1 MSPRT
6 CAQTLAAAQA
16 LGLERLDAQWL
27 LLHALGKPAD
37 ARAWLLAHDTDAL
50 DDAVARRFE
59 SLVER
64 RAAGEPL
71 AYVVGSTEFFGLTL
85 QVDPRVLIP
94 RPDTETLVNW
104 SLEVLLSIAEPTTV
118 EILDLGTGSGAI
130 ALALA
135 HSLKALNRP
144 AHVTAVDAS
153 AGALAVAGENAQ
165 RLGLDIRL
173 IKSDWFEQVSEHLHL
188 IASNPPYIASVDA
201 HLTDLTHEPLAYVVG
216 STEFFGLTLQVDPRV
231 LIPRPDTET
240 LVNWSLEVLSSLAE
254 PRMLEILDL
263 GTGSGA
269 IALALAHS
277 LKALN
282 RPAHVTAVDASADAL
297 AVAGENARRL
307 GLNIRFIESDWFEQV
322 SEPLHLIASNPPYIA
337 SADAHLTDLTHEPL
351 EALTAGPD
359 GLDDLRHIIDQGAG
373 HLVPGGWLL
382 LEHGYDQARQV
393 RKLLDQRGFVQV
405 QSRLDLAGIARC
417 SGGRWPG

>member
-6 CAQTLAAAQA
+6 CAQALAAAQA

-71 AYVVGSTEFFGLTL
+71 AYVVGSTEFFSLTL

-153 AGALAVAGENAQ
+153 AGALAVAGENA
-165 RLGLDIRL
+165 
-173 IKSDWFEQVSEHLHL
+173 
-188 IASNPPYIASVDA
+188 
-201 HLTDLTHEPLAYVVG
+201 
-216 STEFFGLTLQVDPRV
+216 
-231 LIPRPDTET
+231 
-240 LVNWSLEVLSSLAE
+240 
-254 PRMLEILDL
+254 
-263 GTGSGA
+263 
-269 IALALAHS
+269 
-277 LKALN
+277 
-282 RPAHVTAVDASADAL
+282 
-297 AVAGENARRL
+297 RRL
-307 GLNIRFIESDWFEQV
+307 GLNIRLIESDWFEQV
-322 SEPLHLIASNPPYIA
+322 SEHLHLIASNPPYIA

-351 EALTAGPD
+351 EALTAGAD
-359 GLDDLRHIIDQGAG
+359 GLDDLRHIIDQGAV